1 MCDWCDNPKD
11 KNKVI
16 VSNWVDEW
24 YINLSYAGQ
33 DFYIFHKIY
42 DRCGADGIQINY
54 CPNCGRKLVVCDLVK
69 DNKSN
74 DMISQPKHYT
84 YSKFE
89 PKDVIREWGLNFNL
103 GSAVKYISRAGRK
116 GDKIEDLKKAVQ
128 FLKFEIEAL
137 ENERNK
143 PE

>member
-1 MCDWCDNPKD
+1 MCDWCKNIGEKRNPIES
-11 KNKVI
+11 VYG
-16 VSNWVDEW
+16 STW
-24 YINLSYAGQ
+24 YIELSGENKQAY
-33 DFYIFHKIY
+33 FFHRIF
-42 DRCGADGIQINY
+42 DRCGADGIKSNY
-54 CPNCGRKLVVCDLVK
+54 CPNCGRKLVICDLEE

-74 DMISQPKHYT
+74 NMISHPKHYT

-116 GDKIEDLKKAVQ
+116 GDKIEDLQKAVQ

-137 ENERNK
+137 EEERNK
-143 PE
+143 LE